1 MIGSFVRKIFVSFLY
16 DLQAVSNRAES
27 YDDLKAYLF
36 LHMVPLL
43 PQSLGQRLPDLLS
56 HVHIRDS

>member
-43 PQSLGQRLPDLLS
+43 PQSLG
-56 HVHIRDS
+56 